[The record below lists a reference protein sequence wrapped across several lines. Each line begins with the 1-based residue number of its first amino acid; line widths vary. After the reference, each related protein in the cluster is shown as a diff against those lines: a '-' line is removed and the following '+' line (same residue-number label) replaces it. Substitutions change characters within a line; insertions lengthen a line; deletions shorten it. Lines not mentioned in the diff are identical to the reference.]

1 MRKWGVLL
9 AIHIR
14 AWPAAIAMQL
24 YVPVSILV
32 RTLDKPLNA
41 EPWRQQQRIS
51 RQHRPAPFQ
60 LAAQLRIR

>member
-41 EPWRQQQRIS
+41 EPWRQQQPIS
-51 RQHRPAPFQ
+51 SSRNRTPVQ